1 MLPSVKTTRQYGGLE
16 SLKIS
21 STRATTEVPSGLRYK
36 AKEPTVNVDGG
47 TVDDGPWAEV
57 AAAAAEIEPLE
68 GKGPS
73 QKPSAASRTL
83 QTLQKWR

>member
-1 MLPSVKTTRQYGGLE
+1 MNVGG
-16 SLKIS
+16 
-21 STRATTEVPSGLRYK
+21 
-36 AKEPTVNVDGG
+36 D
-47 TVDDGPWAEV
+47 TVDDEPWAEV

-73 QKPSAASRTL
+73 QKPSVASRTL

>member
-1 MLPSVKTTRQYGGLE
+1 M
-16 SLKIS
+16 
-21 STRATTEVPSGLRYK
+21 
-36 AKEPTVNVDGG
+36 NVDGG
-47 TVDDGPWAEV
+47 TVDDGPWEEV